1 MKLLY
6 DWKINVYPLAER
18 LFVN

>member
-6 DWKINVYPLAER
+6 DWKINVYPLTER